1 MLWLICLTANRGICA
16 MRDINLK
23 ALEYFE
29 AVARLTSVTKAAEE
43 IGVSPSAV
51 SQQLRQ
57 LESQLGVK
65 LFRREKQR
73 LVLTL
78 DGDRLYH
85 TANQAFRA
93 LRNARNAIA
102 RHRDARN
109 LAVRVSPSFGV
120 RWLGPRLVDFI
131 AENPDW
137 RVRVDA
143 TPDLTEFETEAI
155 DLDLRYGIGN
165 WPGLHTHCVMDD
177 FVLPLCSPAYLEKLR
192 ARSDDLAEQL
202 TAAVLID
209 SAKMLY
215 RWDVWLA
222 GQGIELDELSYPV
235 RFDRSSMSIE
245 LAKQGGGIA
254 LDSLTLC
261 MSEVLS
267 GDLVPFAPQ
276 LPVVSFS
283 AYWLVCPPRHLSR
296 RIVKRFSDW
305 VEEGGRAHE
314 AEARKWLKSQ
324 KCTIRPEDA
333 PGLIGSVWDVE
344 DPDQ

>member
-1 MLWLICLTANRGICA
+1 M
-16 MRDINLK
+16 
-23 ALEYFE
+23 EYFE

-51 SQQLRQ
+51 SQQIRQ
-57 LESQLGVK
+57 IEQQLGIK

-102 RHRDARN
+102 RHRDTRN

-131 AENPDW
+131 ADNPDW
-137 RVRVDA
+137 RIRVDA
-143 TPDLTEFETEAI
+143 TPDFTEFETEAI
-155 DLDLRYGIGN
+155 DLDLRYGLGN
-165 WPGLHTHCVMDD
+165 WPGLHAHCVMND
-177 FVLPLCSPAYLEKLR
+177 FVLPLCSPAYLDRLN
-192 ARSDDLAEQL
+192 AISGDLAEQL
-202 TAAVLID
+202 SSAVLID

-222 GQGIELDELSYPV
+222 GQGIELAEISYPV
-235 RFDRSSMSIE
+235 RFDRSSMAIE

-254 LDSLTLC
+254 LDSLTLALP
-261 MSEVLS
+261 EVQN

-276 LPVVSFS
+276 LPVVSFA

-296 RIVKRFSDW
+296 RIVRRFADW
-305 VEEGGRAHE
+305 IEEGGAAHE
-314 AEARKWLKSQ
+314 AETRRLLKRLG
-324 KCTIRPEDA
+324 CEIRPEDA

-344 DPDQ
+344 DPGQ

>member
-1 MLWLICLTANRGICA
+1 MRG
-16 MRDINLK
+16 INLK
-23 ALEYFE
+23 SMEYFE
-29 AVARLTSVTKAAEE
+29 AVARLSSVTKAAKE

-51 SQQLRQ
+51 SQQIRQ
-57 LESQLGVK
+57 IEQQLGIR
-65 LFRREKQR
+65 LFRRERQR

-85 TANQAFRA
+85 TTNQAFRA

-102 RHRDARN
+102 RNRDARN

-131 AENPDW
+131 ADNPDW
-137 RVRVDA
+137 RIRIDA
-143 TPDLTEFETEAI
+143 TPDFTEFETEAI
-155 DLDLRYGIGN
+155 DLDLRYGHGT
-165 WPGLHTHCVMDD
+165 WTGLHMHCVMND
-177 FVLPLCSPAYLEKLR
+177 FVLPLCSPAYRDRLQ
-192 ARSDDLAEQL
+192 AHSDDIAEQL
-202 TAAVLID
+202 SAAALID

-215 RWDVWLA
+215 LRDVWLA
-222 GQGIELDELSYPV
+222 GQGIELDRLSYPV

-261 MSEVLS
+261 LPEVLS
-267 GDLVPFAPQ
+267 GELVPFAPH
-276 LPVVSFS
+276 LPVVSFA

-305 VEEGGRAHE
+305 VGEGGRLHE
-314 AEARKWLKSQ
+314 IEVRKWLGSLGCK
-324 KCTIRPEDA
+324 IRPEDA
-333 PGLIGSVWDVE
+333 PGLIGSVWDS
-344 DPDQ
+344 DDLT